1 MYSDT
6 GRKRVDINDVDFVS
20 NINKMV
26 GDSSSTSKE
35 DNTEKWTRKMQGNI
49 GVATDADAVTS
60 YEKALKN
67 IDLLVFNELDILFM
81 GVY

>member
-1 MYSDT
+1 M
-6 GRKRVDINDVDFVS
+6 DFVS

-35 DNTEKWTRKMQGNI
+35 DNTEKWTRKMKGNI

>member
-1 MYSDT
+1 
-6 GRKRVDINDVDFVS
+6 
-20 NINKMV
+20 
-26 GDSSSTSKE
+26 
-35 DNTEKWTRKMQGNI
+35 MQGNI

-67 IDLLVFNELDILFM
+67 IDLLVFNDLDILFM